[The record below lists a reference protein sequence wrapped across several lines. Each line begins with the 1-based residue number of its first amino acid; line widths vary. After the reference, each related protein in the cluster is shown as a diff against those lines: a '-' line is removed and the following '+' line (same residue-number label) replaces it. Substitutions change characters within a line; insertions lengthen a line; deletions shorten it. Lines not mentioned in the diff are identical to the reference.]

1 MTSTLPEFIMMQW
14 SKLLQT
20 SRSHSRAGQPWLIML
35 CSETSD
41 ISTSKNESLLR
52 SGSLNDRAYLSG
64 IWQRANVTVCSEEEN
79 SSVEVG
85 GEGTDEENLCV
96 SVMVFPTKRGNM

>member
-1 MTSTLPEFIMMQW
+1 MVQVIANKQEPLEG
-14 SKLLQT
+14 
-20 SRSHSRAGQPWLIML
+20 RATMADYL

-79 SSVEVG
+79 SCVEVG
-85 GEGTDEENLCV
+85 GEGADEEISCG

>member
-1 MTSTLPEFIMMQW
+1 MTSTLAEFILMEW
-14 SKLLQT
+14 SMLLQK

-41 ISTSKNESLLR
+41 IYTSKNESLLS
-52 SGSLNDRAYLSG
+52 SGSLNDCAYSSG

-85 GEGTDEENLCV
+85 GEGVDEEISCG
-96 SVMVFPTKRGNM
+96 SVMVFPTKPGNM

>member
-1 MTSTLPEFIMMQW
+1 MTSTLPEFITMQW

-41 ISTSKNESLLR
+41 ISTSKNESHLR

-64 IWQRANVTVCSEEEN
+64 IWQRANVTVCSEEN
-79 SSVEVG
+79 SNVEFD
-85 GEGTDEENLCV
+85 GEAADEHNSCS
-96 SVMVFPTKRGNM
+96 SVMVFPTKRRNM

>member
-1 MTSTLPEFIMMQW
+1 MTSTLPEFILMQW

-20 SRSHSRAGQPWLIML
+20 SRRHSRVGQPWLIML
-35 CSETSD
+35 SSEMSD

-52 SGSLNDRAYLSG
+52 SGRLNDRAYLSG
-64 IWQRANVTVCSEEEN
+64 IWQRANVTVCSEEEH

-85 GEGTDEENLCV
+85 GEGADEEISCG
-96 SVMVFPTKRGNM
+96 SVMVFPTKCGNM

>member
-1 MTSTLPEFIMMQW
+1 MTSTLAEFILMQW
-14 SKLLQT
+14 SRLLQT

-85 GEGTDEENLCV
+85 GEGADEEILCG
-96 SVMVFPTKRGNM
+96 SVMVFPTKPGNM

>member
-1 MTSTLPEFIMMQW
+1 MTSTLLEFILMQW

-52 SGSLNDRAYLSG
+52 SGSLKDLAYLSG

-79 SSVEVG
+79 SSMEVSG
-85 GEGTDEENLCV
+85 VGADEEISCG
-96 SVMVFPTKRGNM
+96 SVMVFPTKLVNM